1 MTQYR
6 HLYNLICVE
15 LFHDVCG
22 KTKSYERQCHCKKK
36 TQTPGHCRQLSPS
49 ETCCSKGGGGGGG
62 LKQRLVCACRC
73 CLCVTVLVNKFE
85 QKL

>member
-1 MTQYR
+1 MTSVEKR
-6 HLYNLICVE
+6 NLMKDNAIV
-15 LFHDVCG
+15 
-22 KTKSYERQCHCKKK
+22 KKK

-62 LKQRLVCACRC
+62 TKQRLVCACR

>member
-36 TQTPGHCRQLSPS
+36 TQTPGHCRQLSSS
-49 ETCCSKGGGGGGG
+49 ETCCSKGGGGG

>member
-1 MTQYR
+1 MTSVEKR
-6 HLYNLICVE
+6 NLMKDNAIV
-15 LFHDVCG
+15 
-22 KTKSYERQCHCKKK
+22 KKK

-62 LKQRLVCACRC
+62 TKQRLVCACRC

>member
-36 TQTPGHCRQLSPS
+36 PQTPGHCRQLSPS
-49 ETCCSKGGGGGGG
+49 ETCCSKGGGGG

>member
-22 KTKSYERQCHCKKK
+22 KTKSYERQCHFKKK

-49 ETCCSKGGGGGGG
+49 ETCCSKGGGGGT
-62 LKQRLVCACRC
+62 KQRLVCACRC